1 MKRFFFIFTS
11 LSLSLHCA
19 DTNALIDQGL
29 KYKAAQF
36 LDEQTINAV
45 RKANENNELSD
56 KSGFLLGVSMTLKN
70 FSAQEIISGFN
81 ELSSK
86 TPSLNGGLILGYQY
100 YFNQYVGFR
109 LSAMVNVGTQAFI
122 KAQKLTPAYPSG
134 SVPQTTTQIED
145 LYQSYIPIQGNVDI
159 KLLATVY
166 EKEVHSFGL
175 SAGLGYAID
184 WYVVQKAN
192 ADAGTAG
199 ALENLLQKPNNILN
213 QGLYPEIGIYYYY
226 GSHQFEINYRFS
238 EFSFLGDKFNNWI
251 FNTGNNSNLDTQTRF
266 LKTNEITLSY
276 LYRF

>member
-1 MKRFFFIFTS
+1 MKRFFFIITS
-11 LSLSLHCA
+11 LSLSLYCA
-19 DTNALIDQGL
+19 DTNALIEQGL

-100 YFNQYVGFR
+100 YFNQHVGFR

-251 FNTGNNSNLDTQTRF
+251 FNIGNNSNLDTQTRF

>member
-1 MKRFFFIFTS
+1 MKRFFFIITS
-11 LSLSLHCA
+11 LSLSLYCA
-19 DTNALIDQGL
+19 DTNALIEQGL

-100 YFNQYVGFR
+100 YFNQHVGFR

-184 WYVVQKAN
+184 WYVVQKAS

-251 FNTGNNSNLDTQTRF
+251 FNTGNNSNLNTQTRF
-266 LKTNEITLSY
+266 LKTNEIILSY

>member
-100 YFNQYVGFR
+100 YFNQHVGFR